1 MEQVEVGTSWWR
13 PWLRRVSL
21 ITFGLGAAACLFL
34 GFVWLT
40 YFYPWTPS
48 ENIFFGSEN
57 IRLAGVLILPRG
69 EGPYP
74 AVVQVSGSGLVG
86 KHSLSMRL
94 HANALARQGVA
105 VLCYDKRGIGESEGK
120 YKAADYKHLVADIH
134 SAFDY
139 LKTRDDIDSRSMG
152 YLGHSEGA
160 LLMPEVALVRND
172 IKFAYLRVGPVLG
185 YKHFTAFQ
193 KRQLMKAWGML
204 PHEIDEMIAL
214 MMDTSDYYIRSQ
226 GDPQYF
232 EGPTREALQFRLD
245 EVFRKYEKYASKLFT
260 RRKFSKRSY
269 RDRFVR
275 YIGHSNSY
283 DPRVFLEQKLGIPM
297 YYVYGEMDESID
309 TASSVAYLEG
319 LRSRTDQ
326 DIEIEIY
333 PGESHSLFHWT
344 YLPFG
349 GYPRG
354 YCQRMTGWIQEQFA
368 EAEEGRQVRSTSLPS
383 PSTSER

>member
-1 MEQVEVGTSWWR
+1 MEQVAAGTRWLR
-13 PWLRRVSL
+13 PWMPRFFLL
-21 ITFGLGAAACLFL
+21 TCALGALTCVFL

-40 YFYPWTPS
+40 YLYSWTPT
-48 ENIFFGSEN
+48 ENVFFGSEK

-69 EGPYP
+69 KGPHP

-86 KHSLSMRL
+86 KNSLSMRL

-105 VLCYDKRGIGESEGK
+105 VLCYDKRGVGQSEGK
-120 YKAADYKHLVADIH
+120 YKASDYKHLVADIH
-134 SAFDY
+134 SAFNY
-139 LKTRDDIDSRSMG
+139 LKTRDDIDSGSLG
-152 YLGHSEGA
+152 YVGHSEGA

-185 YKHFTAFQ
+185 YKHFTSFQ

-204 PHEIDEMIAL
+204 PHEIDEMLGL

-232 EGPTREALQFRLD
+232 EGPARAALQFRLD
-245 EVFRKYEKYASKLFT
+245 EMFRKYEKHASKLFT
-260 RRKFSKRSY
+260 RRTFYKGPY
-269 RDRFVR
+269 RDGFVR

-297 YYVYGEMDESID
+297 YYVYGELDESID

-319 LRSRTDQ
+319 LRSRTGE
-326 DIEIEIY
+326 EIEIDVY

-344 YLPFG
+344 HLPFG
-349 GYPRG
+349 GYPQG
-354 YCQRMTGWIQEQFA
+354 YCQRMTGWIREQFTKSG
-368 EAEEGRQVRSTSLPS
+368 ERRQVRSTSLSS